1 MPKPHIIR
9 LRGPWKCYRLSRLD
23 SLGQASVQPNEFSPS
38 DPTIVRVPFD
48 WEDVI
53 SEEFYGKVSF
63 RRIFHFPAEIN
74 SKMRIQLVLARLVG
88 RVEASLNQKSLENNM
103 SKTVAGESR
112 DSIFEMNFDVG
123 SILCNENELDVIFN
137 VENWKQSPDFGLRN
151 VGIQSP
157 QQLLGEVRL
166 EIYQ

>member
-1 MPKPHIIR
+1 
-9 LRGPWKCYRLSRLD
+9 
-23 SLGQASVQPNEFSPS
+23 
-38 DPTIVRVPFD
+38 
-48 WEDVI
+48 
-53 SEEFYGKVSF
+53 
-63 RRIFHFPAEIN
+63 
-74 SKMRIQLVLARLVG
+74 
-88 RVEASLNQKSLENNM
+88 M